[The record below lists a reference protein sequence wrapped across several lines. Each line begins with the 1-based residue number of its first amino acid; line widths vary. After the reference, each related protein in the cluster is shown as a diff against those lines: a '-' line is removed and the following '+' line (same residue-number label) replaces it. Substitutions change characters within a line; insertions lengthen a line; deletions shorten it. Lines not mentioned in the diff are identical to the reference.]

1 VPRSRSPRRL
11 PTLAQEEEYVPPHAA
26 SSRRHLG
33 SEARSATNPHR
44 CCISGSQGPCKRL
57 AFKIRTMAECN
68 TITVSARRESELH
81 RKSEEP
87 SRFHWHSSSD
97 SHRRTAFYCHKDTL
111 FPNSPNCRA
120 SSPQLRPSAPFD
132 ELPEF
137 EADSLSEAVRG
148 VTFPVC
154 GLVFLDGS
162 RRSASSIASLRGGS
176 VSPLT
181 LSGVRR
187 VEGKDIFCDLA
198 AELPVRGGCRWW
210 SDRAT

>member
-1 VPRSRSPRRL
+1 MRHPPDGTLGLKRDPRRTLTVAAYPAHKDLAKDWLSRFVQWRNATRSRFQHVVNP
-11 PTLAQEEEYVPPHAA
+11 
-26 SSRRHLG
+26 SSIG
-33 SEARSATNPHR
+33 T
-44 CCISGSQGPCKRL
+44 
-57 AFKIRTMAECN
+57 
-68 TITVSARRESELH
+68 
-81 RKSEEP
+81 EEP